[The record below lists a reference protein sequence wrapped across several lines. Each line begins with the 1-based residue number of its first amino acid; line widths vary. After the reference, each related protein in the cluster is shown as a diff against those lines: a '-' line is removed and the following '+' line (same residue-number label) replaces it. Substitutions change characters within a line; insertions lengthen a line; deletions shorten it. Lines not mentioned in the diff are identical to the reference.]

1 MGLQELAE
9 ALIDKYVLIYIFI
22 IVAAQLACWGRC
34 FYKRKKIER
43 QRRKAEL
50 PPDII
55 MDHSERLADLRKES
69 IWASSVL
76 VVTIFLTPFAI
87 IFVIWLCKGAESE
100 GFAKIAAENGD
111 GLILAFIGLFI
122 WILFSGTDVA
132 RNFLGGLGFKTLVA
146 FKSPFQV
153 GDRVTLKGIGG
164 KVTSISTFFVTLQTP
179 NDDLINI
186 PTSGLWSEVLTSA
199 NAGERSS
206 LCVMDFFL
214 APFVTQNELQDS
226 EDTIWNAIQAS
237 PYLEVANPMQIF
249 FTQNNNSIQLTAK
262 AYVASTY
269 NEALFKSEVT
279 KAFLNFTAVNKIPLA
294 SMRNRVN

>member
-1 MGLQELAE
+1 MNPANLAE
-9 ALIDKYVLIYIFI
+9 ALIDKYVFIYILI
-22 IVAAQLACWGRC
+22 IVIAQFVCWYPG
-34 FYKRKKIER
+34 FLRKKKIR
-43 QRRKAEL
+43 KRRNKEGL
-50 PPDII
+50 PDDII
-55 MDHSERLADLRKES
+55 MDHSERLEDLRKES

-76 VVTIFLTPFAI
+76 VATIFLVPFAI
-87 IFVIWLCKGAESE
+87 IFVIWLCNDNIEFADIARDNGE
-100 GFAKIAAENGD
+100 GLVI
-111 GLILAFIGLFI
+111 AFIGIFI

-132 RNFLGGLGFKTLVA
+132 KNFLGGLGFKTLVA
-146 FKSPFQV
+146 FKRPFQV

-164 KVTSISTFFVTLQTP
+164 KVTGISTFFVTLKTP

-186 PTSGLWSEVLTSA
+186 PTSGLWSDVLTSV
-199 NAGERSS
+199 NAGARSS

-214 APFVTQNELQDS
+214 APFVTNDELQKS

-249 FTQNNNSIQLTAK
+249 YSQNNNSIQLTAK

-279 KAFLNFTAVNKIPLA
+279 KAFLNFTGVNKIPLA
-294 SMRNRVN
+294 SMRNRVK